1 MPSLTAYLLG
11 DRLYPADE
19 ASRLR
24 WCRIPRGP
32 ELDVSIVRSRSLPQ
46 HRMSRKLVASV
57 TEAMRDGPDG
67 IADADDEWT
76 MTTLS
81 LAGGVAQVRPMSPLE
96 RRFYGDGPI
105 VAMRRS
111 TRFEAMDSGEYT
123 RWLDGAASF
132 LMLPQWG
139 WLADSR
145 PGRDAMNILAKMR
158 AEPPMIGDGRRAGR
172 ARPA

>member
-1 MPSLTAYLLG
+1 MSTLTAFMLR
-11 DRLYPADE
+11 DRLYPVDE

-24 WCRIPRGP
+24 WGRIPRGP
-32 ELDVSIVRSRSLPQ
+32 ELDVSIVRRRSLPQ
-46 HRMSRKLVASV
+46 LRMARKLVASV

-67 IADADDEWT
+67 IADTNDEWT

-81 LAGGVAQVRPMSPLE
+81 LAAGTGIVRPMSPLE

-111 TRFEAMDSGEYT
+111 TAFDRMDSGEFT

-132 LMLPQWG
+132 LMLPEWG
-139 WLADSR
+139 WIADSR

-158 AEPPMIGDGRRAGR
+158 AEPPQIGGGA
-172 ARPA
+172 